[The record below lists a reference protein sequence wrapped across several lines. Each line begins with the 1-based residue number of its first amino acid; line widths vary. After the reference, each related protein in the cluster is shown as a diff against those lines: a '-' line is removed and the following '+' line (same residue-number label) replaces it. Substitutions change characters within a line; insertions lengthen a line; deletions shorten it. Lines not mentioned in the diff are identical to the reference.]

1 VQPQQEKAWEAEEE
15 RPKPGPS
22 PFWVLA
28 WGMVMVWRKGLSA
41 VGEDG
46 VDLTHFGASSKN
58 LWQL

>member
-1 VQPQQEKAWEAEEE
+1 
-15 RPKPGPS
+15 
-22 PFWVLA
+22 
-28 WGMVMVWRKGLSA
+28 MVMVWRKGLSA